1 MQLAKASFLILIC
14 FYNSQSLLAQ
24 HDIQRNA
31 VREIARGE
39 YDKAAKT
46 LKSGK
51 KPDSGP
57 AETLYVEMLSLLA
70 QDKIEEA
77 ELKAKASRSMGLP
90 HGRFMAG
97 PRELLSKLPQST
109 KTNDIS
115 LVHGPMIGNLS
126 PDGASFWMR
135 TNKEANISITI
146 GSIKSSAKTLAD
158 NDFTAVVRLNGLL
171 PKKKYNYKIDVDG
184 KPVKLENTSFITP
197 PASGKPG
204 SFAVGFG
211 GGGGFI
217 PKWEYMWDT
226 IRTQNPIAF
235 LMLGDNVYID
245 DPDHDLTNHYCYS
258 RRQSRPEWRRFTSST
273 AMYSIWDDHD
283 FGLNDCVPGPEIN
296 KPIWKRRVW
305 EIFKQNWVNPYYG
318 GGSKQPGCWYDFYLG
333 DVHFMLL
340 DGRYYRDLK
349 GGSMLGTAQKKWL
362 KKTLAE
368 SNGTF
373 KIIASPVPFSPN
385 IKPGSKDPWD
395 GFPPIALLIP
405 VTWSVS
411 ILINSISRTVMPTSS
426 AVIYLPPRLCTNF
439 PNDLKSTSDLSKF
452 GSPIITAFPPPKFKL
467 EIEALYVIPL
477 DNLKTSTS
485 ASSSLL
491 YGYILHPPKAGPKTV
506 LCIAIIAFNPEDGSL
521 Q

>member
-31 VREIARGE
+31 VREISRGE

-77 ELKAKASRSMGLP
+77 ELKSRAAQSMGLP
-90 HGRFMAG
+90 NGRFMAG

-126 PDGASFWMR
+126 SDGASFWMR
-135 TNKEANISITI
+135 TNKEANISVTI

-158 NDFTAVVRLNGLL
+158 NDFTAVIRLNGLS
-171 PKKKYNYKIDVDG
+171 PKKKYNYKIQVDG
-184 KPVKLENTSFITP
+184 KPVKLEKTSFITP

-245 DPDHDLTNHYCYS
+245 DPDHDLTNLYCYS

-349 GGSMLGTAQKKWL
+349 GGSMLGAAQKNWL

-368 SNGTF
+368 STGTF

-395 GFPPIALLIP
+395 GFPEERAEIFSWIKNDKIDGVFLIAADRHRTDLRTIDNAGSYKLYEFESSRLTNRHTHP
-405 VTWSVS
+405 VVKTKGLVWGYNKTCSFGLMRFDTTLKDPEV
-411 ILINSISRTVMPTSS
+411 RFQ
-426 AVIYLPPRLCTNF
+426 VIDIDGKKHEEYV
-439 PNDLKSTSDLSKF
+439 LKRS
-452 GSPIITAFPPPKFKL
+452 KL
-467 EIEALYVIPL
+467 E
-477 DNLKTSTS
+477 
-485 ASSSLL
+485 
-491 YGYILHPPKAGPKTV
+491 
-506 LCIAIIAFNPEDGSL
+506 
-521 Q
+521 

>member
-77 ELKAKASRSMGLP
+77 ELKAKAARSMGLP

-126 PDGASFWMR
+126 SDGASFWMR
-135 TNKEANISITI
+135 TNKEANISVTI

-158 NDFTAVVRLNGLL
+158 NDFTAVIRLNGLS
-171 PKKKYNYKIDVDG
+171 PKKKYNYKIQVDG
-184 KPVKLENTSFITP
+184 KPVKLEKTSFITP

-245 DPDHDLTNHYCYS
+245 DPDHDLTNH
-258 RRQSRPEWRRFTSST
+258 
-273 AMYSIWDDHD
+273 
-283 FGLNDCVPGPEIN
+283 
-296 KPIWKRRVW
+296 
-305 EIFKQNWVNPYYG
+305 
-318 GGSKQPGCWYDFYLG
+318 
-333 DVHFMLL
+333 
-340 DGRYYRDLK
+340 
-349 GGSMLGTAQKKWL
+349 
-362 KKTLAE
+362 
-368 SNGTF
+368 
-373 KIIASPVPFSPN
+373 
-385 IKPGSKDPWD
+385 
-395 GFPPIALLIP
+395 
-405 VTWSVS
+405 
-411 ILINSISRTVMPTSS
+411 
-426 AVIYLPPRLCTNF
+426 
-439 PNDLKSTSDLSKF
+439 
-452 GSPIITAFPPPKFKL
+452 
-467 EIEALYVIPL
+467 
-477 DNLKTSTS
+477 
-485 ASSSLL
+485 
-491 YGYILHPPKAGPKTV
+491 
-506 LCIAIIAFNPEDGSL
+506 
-521 Q
+521 